1 MELLP
6 ASGMLSSSKD
16 YYPSVA
22 IAALMTA
29 LRNPAASAHQNE
41 IFNAMFKILQ
51 TLGMDAEHYL
61 KQARP
66 ALLPLAGC
74 HRLRSMCSA
83 VHAGTG
89 PGVPRYGAILAPR
102 MVRRPDVRRL
112 GPPETWHTTA

>member
-29 LRNPAASAHQNE
+29 LRNPAASAHQQE
-41 IFNAMFKILQ
+41 IFNAMFNILQ

-61 KQARP
+61 KQARSPVPPPSLLLVP
-66 ALLPLAGC
+66 ASSCSTCSATT
-74 HRLRSMCSA
+74 CSA
-83 VHAGTG
+83 VPAA
-89 PGVPRYGAILAPR
+89 VLESV
-102 MVRRPDVRRL
+102 MVRPP
-112 GPPETWHTTA
+112 GPRGNF